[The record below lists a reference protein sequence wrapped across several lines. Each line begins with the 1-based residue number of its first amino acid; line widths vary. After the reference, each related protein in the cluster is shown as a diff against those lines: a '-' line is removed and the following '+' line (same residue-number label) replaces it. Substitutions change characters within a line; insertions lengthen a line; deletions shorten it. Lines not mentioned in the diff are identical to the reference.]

1 MDETVPPTSR
11 LHSRRRHRLE
21 RTQERICKEQQRSVR
36 SIILCVVQVEHE
48 IERIAVRAQKELILL
63 HRMGSLKPKGTAQW
77 LKERNWCTFHHH
89 VRCPPRVF
97 ERVNL
102 ETYVNNPF

>member
-1 MDETVPPTSR
+1 M
-11 LHSRRRHRLE
+11 
-21 RTQERICKEQQRSVR
+21 IK
-36 SIILCVVQVEHE
+36 VEHE

-97 ERVNL
+97 DCINL
-102 ETYVNNPF
+102 ESYVRFSFDQV